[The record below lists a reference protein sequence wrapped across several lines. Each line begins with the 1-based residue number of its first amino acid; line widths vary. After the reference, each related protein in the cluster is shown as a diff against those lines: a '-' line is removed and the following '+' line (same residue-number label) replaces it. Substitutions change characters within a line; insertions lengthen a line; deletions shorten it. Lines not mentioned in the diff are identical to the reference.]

1 MMVVASMKY
10 PPHSTHM
17 RCGFSSV
24 ILILVVRCI
33 LARGEAALQHT
44 RPGRAAQRG
53 RVPGAGPGGG
63 RRRRAGPAPR
73 RPRRGGR

>member
-17 RCGFSSV
+17 RWGFSSV

-33 LARGEAALQHT
+33 LAWRGAA
-44 RPGRAAQRG
+44 PEN
-53 RVPGAGPGGG
+53 GAGG
-63 RRRRAGPAPR
+63 
-73 RPRRGGR
+73 